1 MAYASEPLT
10 TVDIVD
16 LFKSKRANL
25 GTCPEPTSVMA
36 RLVYLE
42 RYAGYFGS
50 LNLDSLAL
58 PFSVCKTVNMTL
70 NTMQ

>member
-1 MAYASEPLT
+1 
-10 TVDIVD
+10 
-16 LFKSKRANL
+16 
-25 GTCPEPTSVMA
+25 MA